1 MYTAVMPHDTMRP
14 NKAPHVV
21 SSLPIVLFFLFNI
34 GYAIVHDGR
43 GRYGG
48 LLRGLFVESVQLE
61 LPPHIRNRH
70 NPTLPPHI
78 KGEPLRVNR
87 DCLKANQIAPS
98 SPSQICGNIPAE
110 PLPPNISVHPHGINP
125 VSAAPSCRNNSDVPY
140 HNSHKPFF
148 CTRSSRITLTHGSPN
163 APLIAAIEGYPGHRY
178 SSSKHLVFPILLSHW
193 FFYLIKKC
201 LFPYCLCYVTNQRW
215 LILPT
220 HFHDELF

>member
-1 MYTAVMPHDTMRP
+1 MSVYCSAPSVGSKRGPESRAMAALLVRGAMYTAVMPHDTMRP

-87 DCLKANQIAPS
+87 DCLKANQI
-98 SPSQICGNIPAE
+98 
-110 PLPPNISVHPHGINP
+110 H
-125 VSAAPSCRNNSDVPY
+125 
-140 HNSHKPFF
+140 
-148 CTRSSRITLTHGSPN
+148 T
-163 APLIAAIEGYPGHRY
+163 
-178 SSSKHLVFPILLSHW
+178 
-193 FFYLIKKC
+193 
-201 LFPYCLCYVTNQRW
+201 
-215 LILPT
+215 
-220 HFHDELF
+220 